1 MKRREILIGLAA
13 LATQTPAWAQTGA
26 RLPIV
31 GFVGLASAQID
42 NHMLGHF
49 QAGLRELG
57 RIEGRTIAI
66 EARIADGN
74 IDKGH
79 ELISELV
86 MLPVDVFLSGQLGPH
101 GQSLTQYSTYAFRGR
116 AGVDCSLERLRDGLA
131 RFLES

>member
-13 LATQTPAWAQTGA
+13 LATRTPAWAQTGA

-86 MLPVDVFLSGQLGPH
+86 MLPVDVFLSPRPRGKYFG
-101 GQSLTQYSTYAFRGR
+101 GQSWLVNQSPYYVAGYAEQRQTR
-116 AGVDCSLERLRDGLA
+116 KRRPY
-131 RFLES
+131 

>member
-1 MKRREILIGLAA
+1 MLITLPRWSDRMKRREVLVGLAA
-13 LATQTPAWAQTGA
+13 LPAQTPAWAQSGA

-57 RIEGRTIAI
+57 RIEGHTIAI

-86 MLPVDVFLSGQLGPH
+86 ALPVDVFLSPGPA
-101 GQSLTQYSTYAFRGR
+101 STR
-116 AGVDCSLERLRDGLA
+116 AI
-131 RFLES
+131 